1 VVAQRRNAMLSDAEI
16 WRDWLAWLPTAMP
29 SEDPRRFFG
38 QYQTFLMAKG
48 MEESSVDQY
57 LNTIRRFMRTSA
69 DGWQI
74 MFNNIYTNPEAGFR
88 TAPNSLLLTAVEGIP
103 AGKALDVSAG
113 QGRNAV
119 FLAKAGWD
127 ITAVDISEVGLQ
139 IAARNAQEAGVK
151 LHTRHQSIQQLDY
164 GTDQWD
170 LIVMTYAPVPLAQPD
185 TAARTIAALR
195 PKGIVV
201 VETYAS
207 DEDAPARRPIDL
219 DPAKLRSTWSSAHI
233 KHFEDTVATSDWDRQ
248 ATRLI
253 RMVAAKRDS

>member
-1 VVAQRRNAMLSDAEI
+1 MLSDAEI
-16 WRDWLAWLPTAMP
+16 WHDWLAWLPAAIP

-38 QYQTFLMAKG
+38 QYQAFLMAKG
-48 MEESSVDQY
+48 LEEASVEQY
-57 LNTIRRFMRTSA
+57 LNTIRRFMRTSV

-74 MFNNIYTNPEAGFR
+74 MFNNIYTSPEPGFR
-88 TAPNSLLLTAVEGIP
+88 TEPNSLLVRAVEGMT
-103 AGKALDVSAG
+103 AGRALDVSAG
-113 QGRNAV
+113 QGRNAI

-127 ITAVDISEVGLQ
+127 VTAVDISEVGLQ
-139 IAARNAQEAGVK
+139 IAARNAEEAGVK
-151 LHTRHQSIQQLDY
+151 LHTLHQSIQQLDY
-164 GTDQWD
+164 GTGQWD

-185 TAARTIAALR
+185 TAASIIAALR

-219 DPAKLRSTWSSAHI
+219 DPAKLRSAWSNAQI
-233 KHFEDTVATSDWDRQ
+233 KHFEDSVAISDWDRLV
-248 ATRLI
+248 TRLI

>member
-1 VVAQRRNAMLSDAEI
+1 MLSDAEI

-38 QYQTFLMAKG
+38 QYQAFLIAKG
-48 MEESSVDQY
+48 MEEASVDQY
-57 LNTIRRFMRTSA
+57 LNTIRHFMRTSA

-74 MFNNIYTNPEAGFR
+74 MFNNIYTSPEPGFR
-88 TAPNSLLLTAVEGIP
+88 TAPNSLLVTAVEGIT
-103 AGKALDVSAG
+103 AGQAVDVSAG

-127 ITAVDISEVGLQ
+127 VTAVDISEVGLQ
-139 IAARNAQEAGVK
+139 IAARNAQDVGVK
-151 LHTRHQSIQQLDY
+151 LRTRHQSIQQLDY

-170 LIVMTYAPVPLAQPD
+170 LIVMTYTPVRLTQPD
-185 TAARTIAALR
+185 TVARIIAALR
-195 PKGIVV
+195 RKGIVV

-219 DPAKLRSTWSSAHI
+219 DPAKLRSAWSNTQI
-233 KHFEDTVATSDWDRQ
+233 KYFEDTIAMSDWDRQ

-253 RMVAAKRDS
+253 RMIAAKRDD

>member
-1 VVAQRRNAMLSDAEI
+1 MLSDAEI
-16 WRDWLAWLPTAMP
+16 WGGWLAWLPTAAP

-38 QYQTFLMAKG
+38 QYKTFLMAQG
-48 MEESSVDQY
+48 MEELSVDQY

-74 MFNNIYTNPEAGFR
+74 MFNNIYTSPETGFR
-88 TAPNSLLLTAVEGIP
+88 TAPNSFLLTAVEGIP

-127 ITAVDISEVGLQ
+127 VTAVDISDVGLQ

-151 LHTRHQSIQQLDY
+151 LHTLHQSIQQFDY
-164 GTDQWD
+164 GTEQWD
-170 LIVMTYAPVPLAQPD
+170 LIVITYAPVPLAQPD
-185 TAARTIAALR
+185 IAARIIAALS
-195 PKGIVV
+195 PNGIVV

-219 DPAKLRSTWSSAHI
+219 DPAKLRSTWSEVHI
-233 KHFEDTVATSDWDRQ
+233 EHFEDTVATSDWDRQ

-253 RMVAAKRDS
+253 RMVAHR

>member
-1 VVAQRRNAMLSDAEI
+1 VLSDAEI
-16 WRDWLAWLPTAMP
+16 WRDWLAWLPTARA

-38 QYQTFLMAKG
+38 QYQAFLMAKG
-48 MEESSVDQY
+48 IEESSVHQY
-57 LNTIRRFMRTSA
+57 LNTIRCFMRTSA

-74 MFNNIYTNPEAGFR
+74 MFNTIYTSPEPGFR
-88 TAPNSLLLTAVEGIP
+88 TTPNGLLLTAVERIT

-119 FLAKAGWD
+119 FLAQAGWD
-127 ITAVDISEVGLQ
+127 VTAADISEVGLQ

-151 LHTRHQSIQQLDY
+151 LHTWHQSIQELDY

-170 LIVMTYAPVPLAQPD
+170 LIVITYAPVPLEQLD
-185 TAARTIAALR
+185 MAARILTALR

-207 DEDAPARRPIDL
+207 DENAPARRPIDL
-219 DPAKLRSTWSSAHI
+219 DPAKLRATWSNAHI
-233 KHFEDTVATSDWDRQ
+233 KHFEDIVAISDWDQQ

-253 RMVAAKRDS
+253 RMVATK